1 MTTASKITLA
11 RVVMIP
17 VFMTLLLLGYR
28 YWAFGVFVLAS
39 LTDMVDGY
47 VARHYNQVSDFGK
60 FVDPLADKL
69 LVVSC
74 ILVFTEWGRF
84 PSWATMIVLAREFA
98 VTGLRLIAVENGR
111 VIAAGWSG
119 KIKTACTMT
128 GLCLMLL
135 FPDKVLDLAVM
146 LVIVVTT
153 LYSGVEYF
161 VKNWDVLGLSGHAP
175 RG

>member
-1 MTTASKITLA
+1 MGSTIG
-11 RVVMIP
+11 
-17 VFMTLLLLGYR
+17 LLR
-28 YWAFGVFVLAS
+28 YLVIAS

-47 VARHYNQVSDFGK
+47 VARHYHQVSDFGK

-84 PSWATMIVLAREFA
+84 PSWAAMIVLTREFA
-98 VTGLRLIAVENGR
+98 VTGLRLVAADNGR

-119 KIKTACTMT
+119 KIKTACTMV
-128 GLCLMLL
+128 GLCVMLL
-135 FPDKVLDLAVM
+135 FTESPTLDLVIM
-146 LVIVVTT
+146 ILIVVTT

-161 VKNWDVLGLSGHAP
+161 VKNLDVLGLSKKRDG
-175 RG
+175 

>member
-1 MTTASKITLA
+1 M
-11 RVVMIP
+11 
-17 VFMTLLLLGYR
+17 
-28 YWAFGVFVLAS
+28 
-39 LTDMVDGY
+39 
-47 VARHYNQVSDFGK
+47 
-60 FVDPLADKL
+60 
-69 LVVSC
+69 
-74 ILVFTEWGRF
+74 
-84 PSWATMIVLAREFA
+84 
-98 VTGLRLIAVENGR
+98 ENGR

-135 FPDKVLDLAVM
+135 FPGKVLDLAVM